1 LCKTKKKQKNKTI
14 VPDAVS
20 KVKVIARSDSAT
32 ITWEIPAR
40 AEFYQVYL
48 VLQGM
53 LLPINDGAGL
63 NITTND
69 VTINSVSLFDFFCL
83 FVFVFIYLLKKKK
96 KKKKP

>member
-1 LCKTKKKQKNKTI
+1 MFFFFSFFTSVELKRKKNQNPICFIKPKKKI
-14 VPDAVS
+14 VPDPVS

-40 AEFYQVYL
+40 AEFYRVYL
-48 VLQGM
+48 VIQGM

-69 VTINSVSLFDFFCL
+69 ATINSVSFIFPLF
-83 FVFVFIYLLKKKK
+83 
-96 KKKKP
+96 